1 MKTPIRILL
10 VDDHF
15 MVRLGLAGCINDE
28 SDMEVVGQA
37 KNAKEG
43 KKLFRQLKPDVT
55 VLDLNLPDGHGAT
68 VAADII
74 SKFPGSHILIL
85 SVNQS
90 EEDIHRCVEAG
101 VLGFLP
107 KSVTNLDLMSAIRTV
122 NKGDTFFPKNIQERI
137 EEYERREKL
146 TPRELEVLELL
157 VSGHANK
164 DIADKLNIAT
174 RTVKLHVGHIL
185 RKMDVL
191 DRTQAVTAAIQR
203 GLIRL

>member
-28 SDMEVVGQA
+28 PDMEVVGQA
-37 KNAKEG
+37 SNAKEAIQ
-43 KKLFRQLKPDVT
+43 LFRQLEPDVT
-55 VLDLNLPDGHGAT
+55 VMDLNLPDGHGAT
-68 VAADII
+68 VTSEILREF
-74 SKFPGSHILIL
+74 SKAHILVL
-85 SVNQS
+85 SVNQA

-101 VLGFLP
+101 ALGFLS
-107 KSVTNLDLMSAIRTV
+107 KSVTNLDLMDAIRTV
-122 NKGDTFFPKNIQERI
+122 NKGEEYFPLNIKNRI
-137 EEYERREKL
+137 EIYEQREKL
-146 TPRELEVLELL
+146 TPREFEVLELL
-157 VSGHANK
+157 VAGYANK
-164 DIADKLNIAT
+164 EIADKLNIAT

-185 RKMDVL
+185 SKMGVL

>member
-1 MKTPIRILL
+1 MPIRILL

-28 SDMEVVGQA
+28 SDMEVVGEA
-37 KNAKEG
+37 ENAKEA
-43 KKLFRQLKPDVT
+43 KKLFHQLKPDVT

-68 VAADII
+68 IAADII
-74 SKFPGSHILIL
+74 SEFPESHILIL

-90 EEDIHRCVEAG
+90 EEDIHRCMEAG

-122 NKGDTFFPKNIQERI
+122 NKGDTFFPPNIQERI

-157 VSGHANK
+157 VAGYANK
-164 DIADKLNIAT
+164 EIADKLNIAT

-185 RKMDVL
+185 SKMEVL